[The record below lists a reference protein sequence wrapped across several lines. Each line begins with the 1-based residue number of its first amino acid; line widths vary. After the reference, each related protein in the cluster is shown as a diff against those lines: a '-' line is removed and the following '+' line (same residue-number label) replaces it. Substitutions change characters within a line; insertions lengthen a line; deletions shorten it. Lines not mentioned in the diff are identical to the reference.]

1 MANATADVKA
11 DMSRGLRHDPMRWV
25 EADRSVEGAQVRRLV
40 FGRPAEGDE
49 RVLAARIDEVLAE
62 QQSDGGF
69 GDESKETGAK
79 LLELLRLG
87 LPHERDEVRRAA
99 GAILSRARAGRNA
112 NEWYEHS
119 GEVLSIYALHAL
131 CLLGMGDEPEVS
143 RSLKLL
149 CERQDEWNH
158 ADKGCPWTPEV
169 FWSGLWAGRGIFGGA
184 EQAVRDGLGR
194 ITGGMNA
201 AGCNS
206 YKHPYGLT
214 DAAGGID
221 APEARAL
228 VAKQIP
234 MILRGQRADGGWDG
248 SSLAV
253 LRALK
258 NHGFLDKLSEL
269 PALEADWR
277 VTREVALPE
286 GKWGSLAWDGEA
298 FWSFDHA
305 RGAAVRLSPGDG
317 RELAS
322 VRLENCGA
330 LAWWEGALATTG
342 TEPKELRRVDAGTGE
357 VLLAIPLEFVDWLNH
372 PVVAG
377 GRVLVGDGF
386 NGGVW
391 TVDPE
396 RPDERNFRTLGAPIP
411 LAMCPEGRSIWHAD
425 IWAPAIVRSDLEG
438 RLLEWGEKPFGVS
451 GLAHDGERLWALDG
465 GGPRLCAIE
474 KAGGAA

>member
-1 MANATADVKA
+1 MADANATTVEATDI
-11 DMSRGLRHDPMRWV
+11 SRGLRHDPMRWV
-25 EADRSVEGAQVRRLV
+25 GADRSPEGARVRREV

-49 RVLAARIDEVLAE
+49 AILRAKADEIIAE
-62 QQSDGGF
+62 QESDGGF

-79 LLELLRLG
+79 LLEILRLG
-87 LPHERDEVRRAA
+87 VPHERDEVRRAA
-99 GAILSRARAGRNA
+99 GAILS
-112 NEWYEHS
+112 HS

-131 CLLGMGDEPEVS
+131 CLLGMKDEPEVQ
-143 RSLKLL
+143 RSLRLL
-149 CERQDEWNH
+149 CERQDEWND
-158 ADKGCPWTPEV
+158 ANQGCPWTPEV
-169 FWSGLWAGRGIFGGA
+169 FWSALWVGRGIVPAA
-184 EQAVRDGLGR
+184 EQAVRDGLRR
-194 ITGGMNA
+194 ITEGMNA

-206 YKHPYGLT
+206 YNHPWGLT

-228 VAKQIP
+228 VEKQLP

-248 SSLAV
+248 SLLAV

-258 NHGFLDKLSEL
+258 THGLLERLTEL

-277 VTREVALPE
+277 VVREVALPE

-305 RGAAVRLSPGDG
+305 RGAAARLSPDDG

-322 VRLENCGA
+322 VKMENCGA
-330 LAWWEGALATTG
+330 VAWWEGALATTG
-342 TEPKELRRVDAGTGE
+342 TEPKELRRVDARTGE
-357 VLLAIPLEFVDWLNH
+357 VLLKIPLDFVEWLNH
-372 PVVAG
+372 PVVVEG
-377 GRVLVGDGF
+377 KVLVGDGF

-396 RPDERNFRTLGAPIP
+396 RPDQRRFTTLGAPIP
-411 LAMCPEGRSIWHAD
+411 LAMCPEGRSVWHAD
-425 IWAPAIVRSDLEG
+425 IWAPAIVRSDVEG
-438 RLLEWGEKPFGVS
+438 RLLDWGEKPFGVA
-451 GLAHDGERLWALDG
+451 GLAHDGERLWALHG
-465 GGPRLCAIE
+465 AKRRLCVIE